1 MLNSAEAEC
10 YQFVSRSHGE
20 IREHQGFHEA
30 VWSRAAS
37 AGFYEPRHCV
47 VSRQEGYIRS
57 NNQFFDS
64 LSLQPPVS
72 INELFQRENQYAMLE
87 NDIVTA
93 TKQQRLLKARLAEQ
107 DESKIT
113 ELLKLRHFPGL
124 DMPERYTLRCSP

>member
-47 VSRQEGYIRS
+47 VSRQVGYSHEQSVLR
-57 NNQFFDS
+57 
-64 LSLQPPVS
+64 LSISTTSFL
-72 INELFQRENQYAMLE
+72 IDELFQRENQYTMLE
-87 NDIVTA
+87 DDIVTA

-107 DESKIT
+107 DE
-113 ELLKLRHFPGL
+113 
-124 DMPERYTLRCSP
+124 